1 MKRSNLAITT
11 MNQSKTT
18 TLRGYAIGV
27 SKITKNENN
36 SNNHYTLTMEG
47 PDASVLTVMGYLP
60 INSTCSFYPQLQT
73 LVNNQHGIELTQ
85 VKCNTSSYTITNET
99 HLVEKHLTFN
109 PQWDVIDDISNLKM
123 FAEEKLCAIEC
134 KILHIG
140 PPESFVITSGYKR
153 TEKLRK
159 EVIVGDKTLAIILNI
174 YEMHFD

>member
-1 MKRSNLAITT
+1 
-11 MNQSKTT
+11 
-18 TLRGYAIGV
+18 
-27 SKITKNENN
+27 
-36 SNNHYTLTMEG
+36 
-47 PDASVLTVMGYLP
+47 
-60 INSTCSFYPQLQT
+60 
-73 LVNNQHGIELTQ
+73 
-85 VKCNTSSYTITNET
+85 
-99 HLVEKHLTFN
+99 
-109 PQWDVIDDISNLKM
+109 M